1 MEIKTLRNSIDNV
14 DEKLLDLFIER
25 INLSEQ
31 VAEYKREHGLPLTDR
46 TREREI
52 LKRVTERAPGYEQ
65 YVYSLF
71 RMLIEMSKARQ
82 AELHKPQSPVI
93 DLIKDA
99 LVPVETTFPRSGR
112 IACQGIE
119 GSNSQLASER
129 LFPRGNIM
137 FFKTFAGVF
146 NAVQSGLCD
155 FGVLPVENS
164 VNGSVRA
171 VYELLRHKKCYI
183 VRGTTLHIRHELLAL
198 PGAELSDITEIY
210 SHEQALGQCSKFI
223 ASLGSKVRTIPC
235 ENTAVAAKRV
245 AELGD
250 PHIAAIS
257 SARCAQLYG
266 LKSLHSN
273 IQDSDNNYT
282 RFVCIT
288 KNPAIYA
295 GSSRICFV
303 LGFDSRPGA
312 LSEVLLRFSAR
323 GINMTKL
330 ESFPVAGGDFDFNF
344 IFELEASVHEPGIVE
359 LLAELESAYPAFD
372 FLGCYSYD

>member
-1 MEIKTLRNSIDNV
+1 MEIENLRMCINDIDG
-14 DEKLLDLFIER
+14 KLLELFLER
-25 INLSEQ
+25 MKLSEQ
-31 VAEYKREHGLPLTDR
+31 VAEYKKQHGLPFTDR

-52 LKRVTERAPGYEQ
+52 LKRITERSAGYEQ
-65 YVYSLF
+65 YAYSLF
-71 RMLIEMSKARQ
+71 SMIIEMSKARQ
-82 AELHKPQSPVI
+82 AELNKPQASVYE
-93 DLIKDA
+93 LIKEA
-99 LVPVETTFPRSGR
+99 IMPAEVVFPRTGR

-119 GSNSQLASER
+119 GSNSQLACDK

-137 FFKTFAGVF
+137 FFKSFSGVF
-146 NAVQSGLCD
+146 DAVQSGLCD
-155 FGVLPVENS
+155 FGVLPIENS

-171 VYELLRHKKCYI
+171 VFDLLRVKKCYI

-223 ASLGSKVRTIPC
+223 ASLGGKVRAIPC
-235 ENTAVAAKRV
+235 ENTAVAAKKV

-250 PHIAAIS
+250 PHVAAIS

-266 LKSLHSN
+266 LKSLKSD
-273 IQDSDNNYT
+273 IADSDNNYT
-282 RFVCIT
+282 RFVCISR
-288 KNPAIYA
+288 KPVIYA
-295 GSSRICFV
+295 GSGRICFV

-312 LSEVLLRFSAR
+312 LSEVLLRFAAR

-330 ESFPVAGGDFDFNF
+330 ESFPVTGGDFDFNF
-344 IFELEASVHEPGIVE
+344 IFELEASVHEPGVVDM
-359 LLAELESAYPAFD
+359 LAELETAYPAFD